1 MTVMATNDETQKL
14 LLPVVAVQQEEQQQ
28 IPTTIITTSTRT
40 RSSPRSSPKKNSTK
54 NDPSTFLFRRNSKF
68 VKARLLLLDTTDTD
82 TTTTT
87 MMMATTSNTS
97 RRSNIFFGVAGMA
110 FFVVLF
116 VTTRLDSI
124 QAASS
129 SSSNTNTNKSGYW
142 NVYGQALQSCSS
154 DGMALTGFTRSGSC
168 VEETDDVGS
177 HHICMDLSSTSS
189 NADGSNF
196 CQVTGQS
203 NWCAYDDMPCH
214 EDSTQTGCP
223 VANWCVCQWAFSA
236 YVLQEGCDQIQT
248 IVCDAINLEAVLAYQ
263 KMIAQPS
270 SSSSASSNYGQS
282 QSKYQVALDCL
293 VDRCGLDMN
302 NFSTTAGQQTATT
315 FFSSSLSL
323 LLGRHGGSGGGGTAT
338 TNTVFLLAAFVV
350 VLVGS
355 IAGTLV
361 YRKKS
366 CPDHSATQDGLV
378 KGGAIGKDFS
388 SSTATE
394 TSSLYVLSRN

>member
-129 SSSNTNTNKSGYW
+129 SSSSNTNTNKSGYW

-248 IVCDAINLEAVLAYQ
+248 IVCDAINIEAVLAYQ

-302 NFSTTAGQQTATT
+302 NLPTTAGQQTATT

-323 LLGRHGGSGGGGTAT
+323 LLGRNGSGGGTAT

-378 KGGAIGKDFS
+378 KGGAIGKDSS

>member
-129 SSSNTNTNKSGYW
+129 SSSSNTNTNKSGYW

-248 IVCDAINLEAVLAYQ
+248 IVCDAINIEAVLAYQ

-302 NFSTTAGQQTATT
+302 NFHTTAGQQTATT

-323 LLGRHGGSGGGGTAT
+323 LLGRNGSGGGTAT

-378 KGGAIGKDFS
+378 KGGAIGKDSS

>member
-1 MTVMATNDETQKL
+1 MATNDETQKL

-129 SSSNTNTNKSGYW
+129 SSSSNTNTNKSGYW

-248 IVCDAINLEAVLAYQ
+248 IVCDAINIEAVLAYQ

-293 VDRCGLDMN
+293 VDRCGLDLN
-302 NFSTTAGQQTATT
+302 NLPTTAGQQTATT

-323 LLGRHGGSGGGGTAT
+323 LLGRNGSGGGTAT

-361 YRKKS
+361 YRNHACS
-366 CPDHSATQDGLV
+366 GGRTATQDGLV

>member
-1 MTVMATNDETQKL
+1 MTTKDETQKL
-14 LLPVVAVQQEEQQQ
+14 LLPDVAVQQEDQQQ
-28 IPTTIITTSTRT
+28 IPTTIITTSTRP
-40 RSSPRSSPKKNSTK
+40 SPRSSPKKNSTN
-54 NDPSTFLFRRNSKF
+54 NDPSTLIFRRNSKF
-68 VKARLLLLDTTDTD
+68 VKARLLLLDTTDTE
-82 TTTTT
+82 TTTT
-87 MMMATTSNTS
+87 MMMATASNTS

-129 SSSNTNTNKSGYW
+129 SNTNTNTNKSGYL

-154 DGMALTGFTRSGSC
+154 EGMALTGYTRSGSC
-168 VEETDDVGS
+168 IEETDDVGS
-177 HHICMDLSSTSS
+177 HHICRDLSSTAS

-214 EDSTQTGCP
+214 ADSTQTGCP
-223 VANWCVCQWAFSA
+223 VTNWCVCQWAFSL

-248 IVCDAINLEAVLAYQ
+248 IVCDAINIEAVLAYQ
-263 KMIAQPS
+263 KMIAQPSSS

-282 QSKYQVALDCL
+282 QSKYQVALECL
-293 VDRCGLDMN
+293 VDRCGLDLN
-302 NFSTTAGQQTATT
+302 NLPTTTGQQTATT

-323 LLGRHGGSGGGGTAT
+323 LLGRNGGGGGTAT

-361 YRKKS
+361 YRNHACS
-366 CPDHSATQDGLV
+366 DHSATQDGLV
-378 KGGAIGKDFS
+378 KGGAIGKDS
-388 SSTATE
+388 PSSTATE

>member
-1 MTVMATNDETQKL
+1 
-14 LLPVVAVQQEEQQQ
+14 
-28 IPTTIITTSTRT
+28 
-40 RSSPRSSPKKNSTK
+40 
-54 NDPSTFLFRRNSKF
+54 
-68 VKARLLLLDTTDTD
+68 
-82 TTTTT
+82 

-97 RRSNIFFGVAGMA
+97 RGSNIFFGVAGMA

-129 SSSNTNTNKSGYW
+129 SSSSSNTNTNKSGYW
-142 NVYGQALQSCSS
+142 NVYGQALQSCLS

-223 VANWCVCQWAFSA
+223 VANWCVCQWAFSL

-248 IVCDAINLEAVLAYQ
+248 IVCDAINIEAVLAYQ

-270 SSSSASSNYGQS
+270 SSSSSSSTSSNYGQS

-293 VDRCGLDMN
+293 VDRCGLDLN
-302 NFSTTAGQQTATT
+302 NLPTTAGQQTATT
-315 FFSSSLSL
+315 FFLSSLSL
-323 LLGRHGGSGGGGTAT
+323 FLGRHGGSGGGGTAT

-350 VLVGS
+350 VLVCS

-361 YRKKS
+361 YRNHACS
-366 CPDHSATQDGLV
+366 GGRTATQDGLV